1 MSYDPTLPPEP
12 GYNQFRTTNQARHR
26 EHNYEARCRLRR
38 FDPGYSCHPLSEQI
52 YMQYPDVMDWH
63 TGIVATA
70 SKHTHTRQRNA

>member
-1 MSYDPTLPPEP
+1 M
-12 GYNQFRTTNQARHR
+12 
-26 EHNYEARCRLRR
+26 RR
-38 FDPGYSCHPLSEQI
+38 DADSGDSIRSYSCHPLSEQI

>member
-12 GYNQFRTTNQARHR
+12 GYNQFRTTN
-26 EHNYEARCRLRR
+26 
-38 FDPGYSCHPLSEQI
+38 QI

>member
-38 FDPGYSCHPLSEQI
+38 FDAELLMPPSI
-52 YMQYPDVMDWH
+52 
-63 TGIVATA
+63 
-70 SKHTHTRQRNA
+70 